1 MQVIDQNV
9 IRCII
14 LQENIYSIYN
24 QGPYVEVLEYNGN
37 HKRVFF

>member
-24 QGPYVEVLEYNGN
+24 QGPYAEVLE
-37 HKRVFF
+37 